1 MSKTYTQ
8 QEEHFRPADSNTAIA
23 SVTVDLFVS
32 LVPKPFQS
40 AARWP
45 VYALIDPPLL
55 KAMGFPRVRG
65 GKVRGRSG

>member
-1 MSKTYTQ
+1 
-8 QEEHFRPADSNTAIA
+8 QEEFFRPADSNTAIA
-23 SVTVDLFVS
+23 NVTVDLFVS

-55 KAMGFPRVRG
+55 KAMGL
-65 GKVRGRSG
+65 

>member
-1 MSKTYTQ
+1 Q
-8 QEEHFRPADSNTAIA
+8 AEHFRPADSNTAIA
-23 SVTVDLFVS
+23 SLTVDLFVS

-55 KAMGFPRVRG
+55 KAMGLPRVRG
-65 GKVRGRSG
+65 RIHCQR